1 MTTTPTVILWFRQDL
16 RLADNPALDAAVKSG
31 ARIVPVYIWSPEEE
45 GGWAPGAASRWWLH
59 RSLESLDTRLR
70 ERGSRLLFRRG
81 PALLALRELASQT
94 GATAVYWNRRY
105 EPAAVAV
112 ENLLREMLPASGIL
126 AHSSQA
132 ALLMEPWAI
141 QTKTGGPYQVF
152 TPYWRAFLQQ
162 IKVSAP
168 IGSPTRIPAPER
180 WPDSAPLDA
189 LQLLPHIP
197 WHASLER
204 HWKPGEAAARDRLIA
219 FSRGALGEYATGRD
233 LPAIDGTSRLSPHLH
248 FGEISPRQVWTQ
260 ASKHADLAGRYHAE
274 LVWREFAA
282 HLLHHFP
289 TLPERP
295 KNAAF
300 EKLGWRNDTRDF
312 EAWCHG
318 RTGISLVDA
327 GMRQLWQT
335 GWMHNRVRMVVGSLL
350 VKNLLHPWQDGERWF
365 WDTLVDADLASN
377 AMGWQWVAGTGPDA
391 APFFRVFNAD
401 TQAEKFDASGEYRR
415 RWIPEIGTAAYPRPI
430 ADLKSS
436 RQRALDAYQAIRAR

>member
-1 MTTTPTVILWFRQDL
+1 
-16 RLADNPALDAAVKSG
+16 VKSG

-45 GGWAPGAASRWWLH
+45 GGWPPGAASRWWLH
-59 RSLESLDTRLR
+59 RSLASLSARLA
-70 ERGSRLLFRRG
+70 ERGSQLLLRHG
-81 PALLALRELASQT
+81 PALLSLRELAAQT
-94 GATAVYWNRRY
+94 GASSVYWNRRY

-112 ENLLREMLPASGIL
+112 ESLLREALPTAGISV
-126 AHSSQA
+126 HSFQS

-141 QTKTGGPYQVF
+141 ETKTGGPYQVF

-162 IKVSAP
+162 VKVGSP
-168 IGSPTRIPAPER
+168 IGSPGQIPSPAR
-180 WPDSAPLDA
+180 WPDSVPLED
-189 LQLLPHIP
+189 LRLLPGIP
-197 WHASLER
+197 WHVSLEQ
-204 HWKPGEAAARDRLIA
+204 HWTPGEAAARDRLLA
-219 FSRGALGEYATGRD
+219 FSRTRLGDYPTGRD

-248 FGEISPRQVWTQ
+248 FGEISPRQVWSQ
-260 ASKHADLAGRYHAE
+260 IARSSERSGLEEKAWREGRYIAE
-274 LVWREFAA
+274 IVWREFAA

-300 EKLGWRNDTRDF
+300 ERLAWRNDSADL
-312 EAWCHG
+312 EAWCRG
-318 RTGISLVDA
+318 RTGIALVDA

-365 WDTLVDADLASN
+365 WDCLVDADLASN

-401 TQAEKFDASGEYRR
+401 TQAEKFDGSGEYRR

-430 ADLKSS
+430 VDLKSS
-436 RQRALDAYQAIRAR
+436 RQRALDAYQAIRSR